1 MSHRFQILCIKTVK
15 SPEGL
20 KLSQIGGKNPLGETW
35 SLSLERAIDFM
46 KSGEM
51 EFFMTIE
58 GKTYDF
64 LLSETGE
71 GYLAFA
77 SGSKDFSL
85 VFNLPGCP

>member
-20 KLSQIGGKNPLGETW
+20 KLSHIGGKNPLGETW
-35 SLSLERAIDFM
+35 SLTLEKANDFI

-51 EFFMTIE
+51 EFFITLE

-64 LLSETGE
+64 LVSGKGE
-71 GYLAFA
+71 GYLALA
-77 SGSKDFSL
+77 SESKDFSL
-85 VFNLPGCP
+85 VYNLPGCP